1 MDELIA
7 KSLGFALQIRQHPI
21 PILLFIRLLS
31 RVNVGRPISQ
41 HPVDQ
46 PGQRMRRRRHR
57 LGCPEPGPSPTVRGP
72 EGTVT
77 VGDALGCQPSS
88 RRRPIG

>member
-1 MDELIA
+1 VDELIA

-21 PILLFIRLLS
+21 PLFLFIRLLS

-41 HPVDQ
+41 HTVDQ
-46 PGQRMRRRRHR
+46 PGPRMRRRRHR
-57 LGCPEPGPSPTVRGP
+57 FGCPEPGPHPTGRGP

-77 VGDALGCQPSS
+77 VGDALGCQP
-88 RRRPIG
+88 